1 MRLRGGGGRYGY
13 HLIRD
18 LLAVLIVFVLP
29 NYDTGDKGHAANSST
44 CRGFSEQ
51 PALLNY
57 MYTINILC
65 IRELAKIK
73 DGIRAIQY
81 TYIRA
86 EWSDVRANG
95 KIMLLHCTC
104 SVDISE

>member
-1 MRLRGGGGRYGY
+1 MLYIYIFINKELHLVYIFLSFTVHYVDNGRMRLRGGGGRYGY

-57 MYTINILC
+57 IRSIYYC
-65 IRELAKIK
+65 I
-73 DGIRAIQY
+73 
-81 TYIRA
+81 
-86 EWSDVRANG
+86 
-95 KIMLLHCTC
+95 
-104 SVDISE
+104 SVLENWQR